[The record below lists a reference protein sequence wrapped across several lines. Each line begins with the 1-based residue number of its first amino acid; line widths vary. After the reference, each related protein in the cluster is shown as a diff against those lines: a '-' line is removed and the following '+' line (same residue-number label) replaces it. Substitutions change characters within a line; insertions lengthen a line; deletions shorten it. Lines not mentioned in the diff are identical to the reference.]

1 MLFKLTRWYF
11 KCITVQ
17 KLTSINKTGLGQ
29 RFSKCG
35 PWTSNGIRIAR
46 GLIRNA
52 KSQNQTQ
59 TYWVSRSEGGAQ
71 ETMFQYTSGD
81 SDVRFV
87 WGPLVNGQ
95 SKRFAQINWW
105 CRWKMGNKFWMKMN
119 YSWVTVRADLQK
131 TSRES
136 RCMPGWDPTSTI
148 GQGIRCASVYSGTKG
163 TGTVS

>member
-71 ETMFQYTSGD
+71 ETMIQYPSGD

-95 SKRFAQINWW
+95 SKSFCANKLVMQMEDGKQILDENELFLGYSSRRFAEDQQREQMHAWLRPNFHDWP
-105 CRWKMGNKFWMKMN
+105 RDKMCICLLWN
-119 YSWVTVRADLQK
+119 
-131 TSRES
+131 
-136 RCMPGWDPTSTI
+136 
-148 GQGIRCASVYSGTKG
+148 
-163 TGTVS
+163 